1 MEDEANAKPAPD
13 PAAMAFDGLKA
24 EVITLRLAV
33 QQLSAIP
40 MALDIP
46 DYTDSLAEIRK
57 GMMGLVSHYR
67 ELTKRP
73 ALAVTPDELA
83 AQIVAA
89 SEKARA
95 AERQSLQSA
104 EATFVSLGREL
115 TGFVESART
124 ADRQNKWLA
133 AMLALGCAVGIAFV
147 AIWLRL
153 L

>member
-1 MEDEANAKPAPD
+1 MDSEDKAATPAPD

-67 ELTKRP
+67 ELAKKP
-73 ALAVTPDELA
+73 ALAITPDELA
-83 AQIVAA
+83 AQINAA

-95 AERQSLQSA
+95 AERQSLESA
-104 EATFVSLGREL
+104 EATFVSLAREL
-115 TGFVESART
+115 TGFIQSAQS
-124 ADRQNKWLA
+124 ADRQVKWLI
-133 AMLALGCAVGIAFV
+133 AMFVFGIAIGAGSV
-147 AIWLRL
+147 VLATG
-153 L
+153 